1 MEAKQIPFKD
11 KFEEVGIAWK
21 NENSISII
29 IKADLFENDKVLM
42 IENKRKEQPKH
53 PDFNL
58 FRERKYKLNTD
69 DEKEGG

>member
-1 MEAKQIPFKD
+1 MSEFTD

-29 IKADLFENDKVLM
+29 IKAELFENDKVLM
-42 IENKRKEQPKH
+42 VENRRKEQPKH

-58 FRERKYKLNTD
+58 FRERTKKLVT
-69 DEKEGG
+69 EE

>member
-1 MEAKQIPFKD
+1 MASDFLE

-29 IKADLFENDKVLM
+29 IKAELFENDKVLM
-42 IENKRKEQPKH
+42 IENRRKEQPKH

-58 FRERKYKLNTD
+58 FRERKVKLNT
-69 DEKEGG
+69 EE